1 MTDNKNNLMGLNL
14 SVNSEL
20 IAEAVKE
27 TIIASIAEGLGNKEA
42 IIHEFVSSVL
52 TDRVLVDDGGKP
64 IGYRDEKTCSRLEF
78 VMRKAIIDITKDEL
92 TNMIEEQKPVLRDL
106 IRKEFLK
113 QNVQEGLV
121 DMFMKSMRDSITAP
135 YRTKVDVNFI
145 RDYD

>member
-42 IIHEFVSSVL
+42 IIHEFVRSVL
-52 TDRVLVDDGGKP
+52 TDRVLANDGGKP
-64 IGYRDEKTCSRLEF
+64 RGYGDEKTCSRLEF
-78 VMRKAIIDITKDEL
+78 VIRKAIIDITKDEL

-121 DMFMKSMRDSITAP
+121 DMFMKSMRDSITAS
-135 YRTKVDVNFI
+135 YRTMVDVNFI

>member
-1 MTDNKNNLMGLNL
+1 MTENINNLMGLNL

-52 TDRVLVDDGGKP
+52 TDRVLADDGGKP

-78 VMRKAIIDITKDEL
+78 VIRKAIIDITKDEL

-113 QNVQEGLV
+113 QNVQKGLV